1 MTQFIISI
9 FFGALL
15 LFQVQPVMARYI
27 LPWFG
32 GSPAVWTTAMLF
44 FQCML
49 LIGYGYTHF
58 LVRRL
63 TLRKQI
69 MVHLTLVAVSLI
81 LLPITPSESL
91 KPTGLEDPVWKIIS
105 LLLLSVGAPFLLL
118 SSTAPLIQAWF
129 ARVHSGRTPYQLYAI
144 SNMGS
149 LIGLLSY
156 PFLIEPM
163 IGLHTQ
169 TYMWSFA
176 YAAFAGLLVWTA
188 IPLYRLARSSENTE
202 PSTPDTPEKTPLSQQ
217 LLWVTLSALGV
228 VILLAATNQLTKDV
242 AVVPLLWII
251 PLTLYLLSFVMTFGV
266 PRLYHR
272 PFWGLVLVVSAFA
285 VTYLLNEDYADGE
298 INLFIQIF
306 IYSLIVLSGC
316 VVCHGELYHLRPP
329 SQNLT
334 LFYLM
339 LSLGGAMG
347 GVFVNLVAP
356 LIFKGYWEFHLSI
369 VLVCILFGY
378 LAFVKPPSD
387 IPRKSKMLLQA
398 SWVACLGCLIYLLG
412 IHIDSQR
419 ERTLESKRNFYGIMR
434 VYENS
439 KSNVHALHHGRI
451 EHGNQILDPKHK
463 TMPTSY
469 YGRNS
474 GVGIAIMNKRFDMD
488 TFTGLRIGV
497 IGQGT
502 ATLAAYG
509 QKGDVIRF
517 YEINPD
523 VSELAEKYFTY
534 MSDSK
539 ATIEVIPGD
548 ARISME
554 REPAQNYDILVVD
567 AFSGDGIPVHLLT
580 REALEL
586 YQSHLAKDG
595 IIAFHISNL
604 HFDLRPVVQ
613 ALAIDQKLTAIW
625 IENIASGSIFASSDW
640 MLMTNSQRLVTQF
653 YDYAKPFSVELSPNH
668 LWTDDYAN
676 VLKVLRKN

>member
-58 LVRRL
+58 LVRRF

-144 SNMGS
+144 SNLGS

-156 PFLIEPM
+156 PLLIEPM

-176 YAAFAGLLVWTA
+176 YVAFSGLLVWTA

-202 PSTPDTPEKTPLSQQ
+202 SSTPEPPEKTPLSQQ
-217 LLWVTLSALGV
+217 LVWITLSALGV

-272 PFWGLVLVVSAFA
+272 PFWGLVLVISAFA
-285 VTYLLNEDYADGE
+285 VTYLLNQDYADGE

-329 SQNLT
+329 SKNLT

-347 GVFVNLVAP
+347 GVFVNLIAP
-356 LIFKGYWEFHLSI
+356 LIFKGYWEFHLSL
-369 VLVCILFGY
+369 VLVVVLFGF
-378 LAFVKPPSD
+378 LALRKTSSD
-387 IPRKSKMLLQA
+387 IPKRAKILLQTCWIV
-398 SWVACLGCLIYLLG
+398 SICCLIYLLG
-412 IHIDSQR
+412 IHIQSQQ
-419 ERTLESKRNFYGIMR
+419 EQTLESRRNFYGVLR

-439 KSNVHALHHGRI
+439 KSSVISLHHGRI
-451 EHGNQILDPKHK
+451 EHGNQLLDPKLRK
-463 TMPTSY
+463 TPISY
-469 YGRNS
+469 YGTKS
-474 GVGIAIMNKRFDMD
+474 GVTIAIINKRFDMD
-488 TFTGLRIGV
+488 NATGLRIGV

-509 QKGDVIRF
+509 QKNDVIRF

-534 MSDSK
+534 MSDSNAQIK
-539 ATIEVIPGD
+539 VVPGD

-554 REPAQNYDILVVD
+554 REPAQYYDILVVD

-580 REALEL
+580 REAIEL
-586 YQSHLAKDG
+586 YQSHLAEDG
-595 IIAFHISNL
+595 VIAFHVSNL
-604 HFDLRPVVQ
+604 HFDLKPVVK
-613 ALAIDQKLTAIW
+613 ALANDQKLTAIW
-625 IENIASGSIFASSDW
+625 IEDIASGGIYASSDW
-640 MLMTNSQRLVTQF
+640 MLVTNSQRLITRF
-653 YDYAKPFSVELSPNH
+653 YDYAKPVRGELSPDH

-676 VLKVLRKN
+676 VLKALHKD